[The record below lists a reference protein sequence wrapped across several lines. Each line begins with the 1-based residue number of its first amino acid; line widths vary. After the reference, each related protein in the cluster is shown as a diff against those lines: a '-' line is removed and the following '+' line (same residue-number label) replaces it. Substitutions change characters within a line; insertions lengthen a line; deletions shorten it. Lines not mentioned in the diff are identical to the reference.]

1 MQLKKKKVLIKLFLN
16 NRIRSPD
23 QQNSIDLISP
33 LTFRKLTRLLHFHD
47 LIIGNYFLL
56 DLLKVKTYFQEE
68 RKMGMYT
75 GYNQSQKQCC
85 WAVDLYPAKKGD
97 ITGKSMNVQ
106 QPVTGYFSA
115 PLLFVCLDTS
125 FVVFF
130 SSFNNLQESLR
141 SLPNELS
148 ISRLL
153 SPLGWDHFQMY
164 HLIQTFTSFHENTTQ
179 GNTRA
184 IWSSNKQ
191 PVRDVQIP
199 NFL

>member
-1 MQLKKKKVLIKLFLN
+1 MQLKKKKSLKLFLN
-16 NRIRSPD
+16 NRIHSPD
-23 QQNSIDLISP
+23 QQNSIDLISSVM
-33 LTFRKLTRLLHFHD
+33 FRKLTRLLHFHD

-68 RKMGMYT
+68 GKMGMYT
-75 GYNQSQKQCC
+75 GYNHSQKQCICC
-85 WAVDLYPAKKGD
+85 WAIDLYPAKKED
-97 ITGKSMNVQ
+97 IIGKSMNVQ

-115 PLLFVCLDTS
+115 PLLFISLDTS

-153 SPLGWDHFQMY
+153 SPLGWDHF
-164 HLIQTFTSFHENTTQ
+164 
-179 GNTRA
+179 
-184 IWSSNKQ
+184 
-191 PVRDVQIP
+191 
-199 NFL
+199 